1 MFVGRIAWTPRRGD
15 TDTRRTVLG
24 LRNNPAEQT
33 NRLVAF
39 EAIARPA
46 GAATHHQAQ
55 SVYQNSEVLTT
66 QRLAPYTLSWAVRD
80 GSQ

>member
-1 MFVGRIAWTPRRGD
+1 
-15 TDTRRTVLG
+15 
-24 LRNNPAEQT
+24 
-33 NRLVAF
+33 VAF

-55 SVYQNSEVLTT
+55 PVYQNSEVLTT